1 MNRFS
6 SLLKWDTVLQW
17 RSGFWYAGLFVTIAW
32 IAILS
37 GFPHESLKVLL
48 PPFMLLSL
56 NITTYYFMAGLVLFE
71 KGEGIL
77 DGLVLT
83 PMQEREYLLSK
94 TATLTVLAVTESIVI
109 ILFSYG
115 FQFSLL
121 PLISGMVSMSVI
133 YSLIGFVV
141 VSRYDSINHYLMP
154 SSLFVGLLQAPW
166 LSYFGITKSP
176 LFYLVPTQGPL
187 LLMKWGFQSVTR
199 WEAIYAL
206 VSSLI
211 WIAVSY
217 YLAHK
222 AFYRF
227 VVRPQ
232 GGS

>member
-6 SLLKWDTVLQW
+6 SLLKWDAVLQW
-17 RSGFWYAGLFVTIAW
+17 RVGFWYAGLFVTIAW

-37 GFPHESLKVLL
+37 GFPGENLKALL

-77 DGLVLT
+77 NGLVLT

-94 TATLTVLAVTESIVI
+94 TATLTALAVIESIVI
-109 ILFSYG
+109 ILVSYG

-141 VSRYDSINHYLMP
+141 VSRYDSINQYLMP

-166 LSYFGITKSP
+166 LSYFGIIKSP
-176 LFYLVPTQGPL
+176 LLYLVPTQGPL
-187 LLMKWGFQSVTR
+187 LLMKWGFQPVTR

-206 VSSLI
+206 VFSLMWGAI
-211 WIAVSY
+211 SY

-232 GGS
+232 GGN